1 MKVSIELFKGKRL
14 ANNTYPIVIRITH
27 KGKNK
32 YKTTGISTK
41 EKYWNK
47 EKSKINCR
55 EENYRI
61 KNNIIHNEYSRIQS
75 RAIWFEEHNYEF
87 DFDFIVSN
95 IQIETYIPNQILRR
109 DFDSQNFINIIEY
122 RMNAYDKQKTR
133 ENYRQFLG
141 IFRELYG
148 DFVDCRCINQYF
160 VDDYRRRLD
169 NSFPTMSNKK
179 NHLLKCFNVA
189 YNYGIANR
197 WILNPFKFEMKRFPY
212 EPQDRNITYEDFTAI
227 VNCYKYLISMNSNLE
242 DYQGLLIFI
251 LDIAFQGLSPLD
263 LALIKISD
271 LKLGIIKEDNK
282 DFELYNNSR
291 HYRKVYDE
299 NHRELQVIKI
309 RTFRSKTGIYVPI
322 VCEYTS
328 IRPILEFFCKNKSK
342 DDYLLDCFNKD
353 IVLVDKQIN
362 NRSGHYFNYKA
373 NNLNK
378 TLSRFS
384 NMNKISTPS
393 VDRITYYY
401 ARHAFINALDKIGIE
416 HNLIRKM
423 VGHKKYDTLQNSYIS
438 KATDWE
444 QAMITNRI
452 LNNVKPVCE
461 LELESKGLDNAN
473 SDWQQL
479 ENLLIQN

>member
-1 MKVSIELFKGKRL
+1 MKVSIELFKGKKL
-14 ANNTYPIVIRITH
+14 ANENYPIVIRITH

-32 YKTTGISTK
+32 YKSTGISIK
-41 EKYWNK
+41 ENHWNK
-47 EKSKINCR
+47 DKSKITCR
-55 EENYRI
+55 EENFRI
-61 KNNIIHNEYSRIQS
+61 KNNIIFNEFSRIQS
-75 RAIWFEEHNYEF
+75 RAIWFEQHNYPF

-95 IQIETYIPNQILRR
+95 IEIDSYNPNQIQRI
-109 DFDSQNFINIIEY
+109 DFDSQNFINIIQY
-122 RMNAYDKQKTR
+122 RISAYDKQKTR
-133 ENYRQFLG
+133 ENYSQFLN

-148 DFVDCRCINQYF
+148 DYVDCRCINQYF

-169 NSFPTMSNKK
+169 NSFPTMANKK
-179 NHLLKCFNVA
+179 NHLLKCFNVC

-197 WILNPFKFEMKRFPY
+197 WILNPFRFEIKRFPY
-212 EPQDRNITYEDFTAI
+212 EPQERNISYEDFTAI
-227 VNCYKYLISMNSNLE
+227 INIYKKLVNSNANLE
-242 DYQGLLIFI
+242 EYQGLAIFI
-251 LDIAFQGLSPLD
+251 LDIAFQGLSPID

-271 LKLGIIKEDNK
+271 LKLGIITEDNK

-291 HYRKVYDE
+291 RYRDEYDD
-299 NHRELQVIKI
+299 NHKELKVIKI

-328 IRPILEFFCKNKSK
+328 IRPILEFFCKNKTA

-353 IVLVDKQIN
+353 IVLIDKQVN
-362 NRSGHYFNYKA
+362 NRCGHYFNYKA
-373 NNLNK
+373 NNLNR
-378 TLSRFS
+378 TLLSFS
-384 NMNKISTPS
+384 GIFGIPS

-423 VGHKKYDTLQNSYIS
+423 VGHKKHDTLQNSYIS

-452 LNNVKPVCE
+452 LNNVKPVCH
-461 LELESKGLDNAN
+461 LELQAKGKESAI
-473 SDWQQL
+473 SDWQEL
-479 ENLLIQN
+479 ENLLIQNK